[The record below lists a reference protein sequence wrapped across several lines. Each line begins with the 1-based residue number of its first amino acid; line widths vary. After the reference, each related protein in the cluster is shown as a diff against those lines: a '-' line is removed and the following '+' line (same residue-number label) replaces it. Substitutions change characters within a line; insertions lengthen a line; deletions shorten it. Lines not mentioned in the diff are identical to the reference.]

1 MTGGDFLKNKPL
13 EREYKTIGEM
23 ISLFCRERHDTK
35 KGELCP
41 ACQELLTYTR
51 TRLDK
56 CPYNT
61 ESHSKGYRGG
71 EEEATQAYGTI
82 RRGADEDA
90 NKDSRMKTTW
100 YQEGKPTCAKCPI
113 HCYKPAM
120 KERIRDVMRYAGPRM
135 LRRHPVL
142 AIRHL
147 LNGLKA
153 RPRPPRG

>member
-1 MTGGDFLKNKPL
+1 MASGDFLKNKPL
-13 EREYKTIGEM
+13 EREYKTIREM
-23 ISLFCRERHDTK
+23 ISLSCRERHDTK

-41 ACQELLTYTR
+41 ACDELLAYAKA
-51 TRLDK
+51 RLDK
-56 CPYNT
+56 CPYK
-61 ESHSKGYRGG
+61 E
-71 EEEATQAYGTI
+71 Q
-82 RRGADEDA
+82 
-90 NKDSRMKTTW
+90 
-100 YQEGKPTCAKCPI
+100 KPTCAKCPI

-153 RPRPPRG
+153 RPRPPCS

>member
-1 MTGGDFLKNKPL
+1 MKNKPL
-13 EREYKTIGEM
+13 KREYKTIEAM
-23 ISLFCRERHDTK
+23 ISLFCRERHGTK

-41 ACQELLTYTR
+41 ACRELLDYVHS
-51 TRLDK
+51 RLDK

-61 ESHSKGYRGG
+61 KSHSKGYRGG
-71 EEEATQAYGTI
+71 EEEATQAYETI

-90 NKDSRMKTTW
+90 NKDSRMKAAW
-100 YQEGKPTCAKCPI
+100 YQGRKPTCAKCPI

-120 KERIRDVMRYAGPRM
+120 REQIRDVMRYAGPRM
-135 LRRHPVL
+135 LKRHPVL

-153 RPRPPRG
+153 RPHPPRG